1 MRTAPDTV
9 FLRVAA
15 RGRQSGSIV
24 INTAIALSLIVIAL
38 IGTELGYLFFTK
50 RELQKTADLAAIA
63 GGSAVLPTDCS
74 AARAAALANA
84 ASNLSGFTPVV
95 ACGRWDPAQG
105 SERNFIADQ
114 TAFNAVH
121 VVIAGTPPPLL
132 AFFPGQ
138 RSLQAEAIAAV
149 TDPLAAF
156 SVGSRLLRLEAGSL
170 LPNILKTVGLGMSDT
185 DVLSYQG
192 LANASVTPSGLLA
205 ALGVP
210 VTTDMDIGTINQL
223 AAVQNLTLGQMLN
236 ASVTA
241 LQAQGNTA
249 DAQVQLLQQL
259 MGQLT
264 VDALQAHI
272 PLLGDESTPGVLV
285 ATGNDSSG
293 LGAKVNLLD
302 LVGTSLAVANGEHFI
317 EIPDLDVLGLVSAKI
332 ALIEPPSIGIGGIG
346 ATAYT
351 GQLRIYAKVNP
362 PKIDLGLAELEVNV
376 PIMIDVA
383 NAKGTLTA
391 MCDPAQRTAEG
402 YDQATIEVVP
412 SLVKLCVGK
421 HTDEANVFSTH
432 DSCENNLER
441 ADLLKLTVL
450 DVPLQLTTKL
460 HADLGASSAAST
472 TLPSCEDDPVRCM
485 DTVPN
490 TSSLDLGTTLQSLT
504 DALLNDA
511 LGNKLTTP
519 SSAPDATHLE
529 NLAKELWESTAMELF
544 GSTSCNSS
552 NCRKQVLAA
561 VDADIKQGAA
571 ALNSAVT
578 GIGGLVTGL
587 LNTIG
592 NLLGGILGGLLG
604 NQCTGGLF
612 YGSGTDLGCRAEV
625 KGVLSGNSSSGG
637 TTVSNSLL
645 ATLGLLLDP
654 LVNAL
659 APALN
664 SIGSSILTPLLDLL
678 GIKLG
683 QADVKL
689 HTLSCQARAHL
700 VY

>member
-1 MRTAPDTV
+1 MIASPDAL
-9 FLRVAA
+9 FRRPAA

-38 IGTELGYLFFTK
+38 VGTELGYLFVMK

-63 GGSAVLPTDCS
+63 GASAVQPTDCT
-74 AARAAALANA
+74 AASGAALANA
-84 ASNLSGFTPVV
+84 AQNLSGFTPVV
-95 ACGRWDPAQG
+95 NCGRWDPAQG
-105 SERNFIADQ
+105 TERNF
-114 TAFNAVH
+114 TAGLTAYNAVH
-121 VVIAGTPPPLL
+121 VLIEGAPPPML
-132 AFFPGQ
+132 AFFPGE
-138 RSLQAEAIAAV
+138 RTLHAEAVAAV
-149 TDPLAAF
+149 SDPLAAF

-170 LPNILKTVGLGMSDT
+170 LPNILKTVGIGVSDT

-210 VTTDMDIGTINQL
+210 VTTDMDIGTLNEL
-223 AAVQNLTLGQMLN
+223 AAVQNLTLGQLLG

-241 LQAQGNTA
+241 LQAQGA
-249 DAQVQLLQQL
+249 DTQAQVQLLQQL
-259 MGQLT
+259 TGQLK

-272 PLLGDESTPGVLV
+272 PLLGDESTSGVLV
-285 ATGNDSSG
+285 ATGDGPSG

-302 LVGTSLAVANGEHFI
+302 LVGSSLAVANGNHFI
-317 EIPDLDVLGLVSAKI
+317 EIPDLDVLGLVSAKV
-332 ALIEPPSIGIGGIG
+332 AVIEPPSIGIGGVG

-351 GQLRIYAKVNP
+351 GQVRVYAKASTPTIN
-362 PKIDLGLAELEVNV
+362 LGLASLAVEI

-383 NAKGTLTA
+383 NAKGTLTE

-402 YDQATIEVVP
+402 YEQATIEVEP

-421 HTDEANVFSTH
+421 HTNEANVFSTK

-441 ADLLKLTVL
+441 ANLLKLSLLGVDL
-450 DVPLQLTTKL
+450 NLTTKL

-472 TLPSCEDDPVRCM
+472 TLPSCEDDPLQCM

-490 TSSLDLGTTLQSLT
+490 TTGLDLGTTLQGLTSSLL
-504 DALLNDA
+504 DDA

-519 SSAPDATHLE
+519 STAPDAAA
-529 NLAKELWESTAMELF
+529 LAAKLWQSTATELF
-544 GSTSCNSS
+544 GTTSCGSA

-571 ALNSAVT
+571 ALNNAVT

-592 NLLGGILGGLLG
+592 NLLGGILSGLLG
-604 NQCTGGLF
+604 NACTGGLLF
-612 YGSGTDLGCRAEV
+612 GSGTDAACRNEIQ
-625 KGVLSGNSSSGG
+625 GVLSGNSSSGG

-659 APALN
+659 APALD